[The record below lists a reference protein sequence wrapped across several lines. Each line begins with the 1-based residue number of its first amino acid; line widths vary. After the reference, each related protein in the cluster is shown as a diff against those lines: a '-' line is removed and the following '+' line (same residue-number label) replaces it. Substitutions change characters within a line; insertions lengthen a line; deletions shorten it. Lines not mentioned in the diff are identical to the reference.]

1 MGDRA
6 HIKFDFGSS
15 HDGKAD
21 LSPLYLYTH
30 WHGSA
35 LAGMAEAACQSEA
48 AQGRKG
54 DAAYFARIVLSHIL
68 NAANEGL
75 GTEADRGTGW
85 GISTTK
91 EHIDCGDHGQVGTV
105 DCLRGEFIPGPD
117 DHAAAGLY

>member
-21 LSPLYLYTH
+21 LPPLYLYTH
-30 WHGSA
+30 WHGSV
-35 LAGMAEAACQSEA
+35 LADMAEAACQSRA

-68 NAANEGL
+68 NAANERL
-75 GTEADRGTGW
+75 GTEADLGTGW
-85 GISTTK
+85 GISTAE
-91 EHIDCGDHGQVGTV
+91 EHIDCGDHGHVGTV
-105 DCLRGEFIPGPD
+105 DCVNGEFVAGPD
-117 DHAAAGLY
+117 DLTQGGG